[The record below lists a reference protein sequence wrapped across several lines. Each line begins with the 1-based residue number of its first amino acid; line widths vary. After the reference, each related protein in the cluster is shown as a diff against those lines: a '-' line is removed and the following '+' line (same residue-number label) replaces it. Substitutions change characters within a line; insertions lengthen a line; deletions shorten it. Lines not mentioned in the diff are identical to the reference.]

1 MKKLILI
8 LLPLSILAIAAMPKH
23 LTLHSKALGALRP
36 RPAQSDTNVTSTAPT
51 EKAQNKQANTATVNL
66 VSPEPQTEIP
76 MGAAEMIL
84 EVVDSNGNP
93 VKVETLDVSATMPM
107 DGMEDMI
114 GKVEVTP
121 AEEPGRFKA
130 TTYFGMQGT
139 WNVVASVKD
148 FQYQA
153 NHEFTFEVK

>member
-8 LLPLSILAIAAMPKH
+8 LLPLSLLAIAC
-23 LTLHSKALGALRP
+23 S
-36 RPAQSDTNVTSTAPT
+36 PAQSDTNVTSTVPT
-51 EKAQNKQANTATVNL
+51 EKAQNKQSSTATVNL
-66 VSPEPQTEIP
+66 VSPDPQAEIP

-84 EVVDSNGNP
+84 EVVDSNGKP
-93 VKVETLDVSATMPM
+93 VKVETLDVSVTMPM

-121 AEEPGRFKA
+121 ADEPGRFKA

-148 FQYQA
+148 PQYKAQQ
-153 NHEFTFEVK
+153 EFSFEVK

>member
-8 LLPLSILAIAAMPKH
+8 LLPLSLLAIAC
-23 LTLHSKALGALRP
+23 S
-36 RPAQSDTNVTSTAPT
+36 PAQSNSKATSSAPT
-51 EKAQNKQANTATVNL
+51 EKAQNKQSSTASVNL

-76 MGAAEMIL
+76 MGEAEMVL

-93 VKVETLDVSATMPM
+93 VKVETLDVTSTMPM

-148 FQYQA
+148 SQYQA
-153 NHEFTFEVK
+153 QQEFTFEVK

>member
-8 LLPLSILAIAAMPKH
+8 LLPLSLLAIAC
-23 LTLHSKALGALRP
+23 S
-36 RPAQSDTNVTSTAPT
+36 PAQSDTNVTSTAPT

-76 MGAAEMIL
+76 MGEAEMIL
-84 EVVDSNGNP
+84 EVVDNNGNT
-93 VKVETLDVSATMPM
+93 VKVETLDVTSTMPM

-121 AEEPGRFKA
+121 AEKPGRFKA

-148 FQYQA
+148 PQYQA
-153 NHEFTFEVK
+153 QQEFTFEVK

>member
-8 LLPLSILAIAAMPKH
+8 LLPLSILAIAC
-23 LTLHSKALGALRP
+23 S
-36 RPAQSDTNVTSTAPT
+36 PAQNDTKVNSIAPT
-51 EKAQNKQANTATVNL
+51 EKAQNKPASTATVNL

-76 MGAAEMIL
+76 MGEAEMIL

-107 DGMEDMI
+107 DGMEDMM
-114 GKVEVTP
+114 GKVEVQPTK
-121 AEEPGRFKA
+121 EPGRFKA

-148 FQYQA
+148 SQYQV
-153 NHEFTFEVK
+153 NQEFSFEVK

>member
-8 LLPLSILAIAAMPKH
+8 LLPLSFLAFI
-23 LTLHSKALGALRP
+23 SN
-36 RPAQSDTNVTSTAPT
+36 PARSNTNTSDTQITL
-51 EKAQNKQANTATVNL
+51 AQNKQESTATVNL
-66 VSPEPQTEIP
+66 VSPEPQTEIS

-84 EVVDSNGNP
+84 EVVDSDGNP
-93 VKVETLDVSATMPM
+93 VKVENLDVSASMPM
-107 DGMEDMI
+107 DGMEDMM

-121 AEEPGRFKA
+121 ADEPGRFKA

-148 FQYQA
+148 PQYEA
-153 NHEFTFEVK
+153 NQEFTFEVK

>member
-8 LLPLSILAIAAMPKH
+8 LLPLSLLAIAC
-23 LTLHSKALGALRP
+23 S
-36 RPAQSDTNVTSTAPT
+36 PAQSDTNVTSTAPT
-51 EKAQNKQANTATVNL
+51 EKAQNKQDSTATVNL
-66 VSPEPQTEIP
+66 VSPEPQSEIP

-84 EVVDSNGNP
+84 EVVDSNGEP
-93 VKVETLDVSATMPM
+93 VKVESLDVSAMMPM
-107 DGMEDMI
+107 DGMEDMM

-148 FQYQA
+148 PQYQA
-153 NHEFTFEVK
+153 QQEFSFEVK

>member
-8 LLPLSILAIAAMPKH
+8 LLPLSLLAIAC
-23 LTLHSKALGALRP
+23 S
-36 RPAQSDTNVTSTAPT
+36 PAQSDTQTTSPTPT
-51 EKAQNKQANTATVNL
+51 ETAQNKQQSTATVNL
-66 VSPEPQTEIP
+66 VSPDPQAEIP
-76 MGAAEMIL
+76 MGDAEMIL

-107 DGMEDMI
+107 DGMEDMM

-121 AEEPGRFKA
+121 ADEPGRFKA

-148 FQYQA
+148 PQYQA
-153 NHEFTFEVK
+153 QQEFTFEVK

>member
-8 LLPLSILAIAAMPKH
+8 LLPLSFLSILTIAC
-23 LTLHSKALGALRP
+23 S
-36 RPAQSDTNVTSTAPT
+36 PAQSNSRAISSAPT
-51 EKAQNKQANTATVNL
+51 EKIQNKQSSTATVNL
-66 VSPEPQTEIP
+66 VSPDPQVEIP
-76 MGAAEMIL
+76 MGEAEMIL
-84 EVVDSNGNP
+84 EVVDSNGDP
-93 VKVETLDVSATMPM
+93 VKVENLDVTSTMPM

-121 AEEPGRFKA
+121 TEEPGRFKA

-148 FQYQA
+148 SQYKA
-153 NHEFTFEVK
+153 NQEFSFEVK

>member
-8 LLPLSILAIAAMPKH
+8 LLPLSLLAIAC
-23 LTLHSKALGALRP
+23 S
-36 RPAQSDTNVTSTAPT
+36 PAQSDTNVTSTAPT
-51 EKAQNKQANTATVNL
+51 EKAQNKQSSTATVNL

-76 MGAAEMIL
+76 MGEAEMIL

-93 VKVETLDVSATMPM
+93 VKVENLDVSATMPM
-107 DGMEDMI
+107 DGMEDMM
-114 GKVEVTP
+114 GKVEVSP

-148 FQYQA
+148 SQYQA
-153 NHEFTFEVK
+153 NQEFTFEVK

>member
-8 LLPLSILAIAAMPKH
+8 LLPLSLLAIAC
-23 LTLHSKALGALRP
+23 S
-36 RPAQSDTNVTSTAPT
+36 PAQSDTNVTSTAPT
-51 EKAQNKQANTATVNL
+51 EKAQNKQANAATVNL

-76 MGAAEMIL
+76 MGDAEMIL
-84 EVVDSNGNP
+84 EVVDGNGNP
-93 VKVETLDVSATMPM
+93 VKVETLDVTSTMPM

-121 AEEPGRFKA
+121 ADEPGRFKA

-148 FQYQA
+148 SQYQA
-153 NHEFTFEVK
+153 QQEFTFEVK

>member
-8 LLPLSILAIAAMPKH
+8 LLPLSLLAIAC
-23 LTLHSKALGALRP
+23 S
-36 RPAQSDTNVTSTAPT
+36 PAQTDNNVTSTTPT
-51 EKAQNKQANTATVNL
+51 EKEQNKQANTATVNL
-66 VSPEPQTEIP
+66 VSPDSQAEIP

-84 EVVDSNGNP
+84 EVIDSNGNP
-93 VKVETLDVSATMPM
+93 VKVETLDVTSTMPM

-114 GKVEVTP
+114 AKVEVTP
-121 AEEPGRFKA
+121 ADEPGRFKA

-148 FQYQA
+148 SQYQTRQ
-153 NHEFTFEVK
+153 EFSFEVK

>member
-8 LLPLSILAIAAMPKH
+8 LLPLSLLAIAC
-23 LTLHSKALGALRP
+23 S
-36 RPAQSDTNVTSTAPT
+36 PAQSDTNVTFTAST

-76 MGAAEMIL
+76 MGEAEMIL
-84 EVVDSNGNP
+84 EVVDSNGEP

-114 GKVEVTP
+114 GNVEVTP
-121 AEEPGRFKA
+121 ADEPGRFKA

-139 WNVVASVKD
+139 WNIVASVKD
-148 FQYQA
+148 PQYQA
-153 NHEFTFEVK
+153 NQEFTFEVK

>member
-8 LLPLSILAIAAMPKH
+8 LLPLSLLAIAC
-23 LTLHSKALGALRP
+23 S
-36 RPAQSDTNVTSTAPT
+36 PAQSDTNVTSTDTT
-51 EKAQNKQANTATVNL
+51 EKAQNKQESTATVNL

-76 MGAAEMIL
+76 MGEAEMIL

-93 VKVETLDVSATMPM
+93 VKVETLNVTSTMPM

-139 WNVVASVKD
+139 WNVAASVKD
-148 FQYQA
+148 PQYQA
-153 NHEFTFEVK
+153 QQEFYFEVK

>member
-8 LLPLSILAIAAMPKH
+8 LLPLSLLAIAC
-23 LTLHSKALGALRP
+23 S
-36 RPAQSDTNVTSTAPT
+36 PAQSDTQTTSPTPT
-51 EKAQNKQANTATVNL
+51 ETAQNKQESTATVNL
-66 VSPEPQTEIP
+66 VSPDPQAEIP
-76 MGAAEMIL
+76 MGDAEMIL

-93 VKVETLDVSATMPM
+93 IKVENLDVSATMPM

-121 AEEPGRFKA
+121 ADEPGRFKA

-139 WNVVASVKD
+139 WNILASVKD
-148 FQYQA
+148 PQYQA
-153 NHEFTFEVK
+153 QQEFTFEVK

>member
-8 LLPLSILAIAAMPKH
+8 LLPLSLLAIAC
-23 LTLHSKALGALRP
+23 S
-36 RPAQSDTNVTSTAPT
+36 PAQSDTNVTSTAPT
-51 EKAQNKQANTATVNL
+51 EKAQNKQSSTASVNL

-76 MGAAEMIL
+76 MGEAEMIL

-93 VKVETLDVSATMPM
+93 VKVENLDVTSTMPM

-121 AEEPGRFKA
+121 ADEPGRFKA

-139 WNVVASVKD
+139 WNVVASVED
-148 FQYQA
+148 SQYQA
-153 NHEFTFEVK
+153 NQEFTFEVK

>member
-8 LLPLSILAIAAMPKH
+8 LLPLSLLAIAC
-23 LTLHSKALGALRP
+23 S
-36 RPAQSDTNVTSTAPT
+36 PAQSDTNVTSTAPT
-51 EKAQNKQANTATVNL
+51 EKAQNKQESTATVNL
-66 VSPEPQTEIP
+66 VSPDPQAEIP
-76 MGAAEMIL
+76 MGEAEMIL
-84 EVVDSNGNP
+84 EVVDNNGNP
-93 VKVETLDVSATMPM
+93 VKVETLDVTSTMPM

-139 WNVVASVKD
+139 WNVVASVQD
-148 FQYQA
+148 PQYQA
-153 NHEFTFEVK
+153 NQEFSFEVK

>member
-8 LLPLSILAIAAMPKH
+8 LLPLSLLAIAC
-23 LTLHSKALGALRP
+23 S
-36 RPAQSDTNVTSTAPT
+36 PAQSDTNITSTAPT
-51 EKAQNKQANTATVNL
+51 EKAQNKQSSTATVNL
-66 VSPEPQTEIP
+66 VSPDPQAEIP
-76 MGAAEMIL
+76 MGEAEMVL

-93 VKVETLDVSATMPM
+93 VKVENLDVTSTMPM

-114 GKVEVTP
+114 GKVEVSP

-148 FQYQA
+148 PQYEA
-153 NHEFTFEVK
+153 NQEFTFEVK

>member
-8 LLPLSILAIAAMPKH
+8 LLPLSLLAIACSP
-23 LTLHSKALGALRP
+23 T
-36 RPAQSDTNVTSTAPT
+36 QSDTQTASPTPT
-51 EKAQNKQANTATVNL
+51 ETAQNKQESTATVKL
-66 VSPEPQTEIP
+66 VSPDPQAEIP
-76 MGAAEMIL
+76 MGDAEMVL
-84 EVVDSNGNP
+84 EVVDSSGNP
-93 VKVETLDVSATMPM
+93 VKVETLDVTSTMPM

-148 FQYQA
+148 SQYQV
-153 NHEFTFEVK
+153 NQEFSFEVK